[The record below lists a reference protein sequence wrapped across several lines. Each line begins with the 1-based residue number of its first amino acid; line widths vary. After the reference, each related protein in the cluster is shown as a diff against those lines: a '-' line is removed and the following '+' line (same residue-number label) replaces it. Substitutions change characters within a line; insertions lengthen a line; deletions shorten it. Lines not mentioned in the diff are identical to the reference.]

1 MERALMGDMMTAS
14 QFQDEL
20 KRLARFEPVL
30 AVENPLAAA
39 VARIKANPAL
49 AQSRILGRFLIA
61 LAEGQGEF
69 RRAEASALDSATL
82 RLVVA
87 LMGLKHSGVRPP
99 PEWLDAAAAANAARL
114 DADR

>member
-1 MERALMGDMMTAS
+1 MGDVMTAL
-14 QFQDEL
+14 QFQQEL
-20 KRLARFEPVL
+20 KRIARFEPVL
-30 AVENPLAAA
+30 TMENPLAAA
-39 VARIKANPAL
+39 VGRIQANPAL
-49 AQSRILGRFLIA
+49 TQSRILGRFLIA

-87 LMGLKHSGVRPP
+87 LMSLEHADTRPR
-99 PEWLDAAAAANAARL
+99 PEWLDAAAAASAARL

>member
-1 MERALMGDMMTAS
+1 MGDVMTAP
-14 QFQDEL
+14 QFQEEL
-20 KRLARFEPVL
+20 KRIARFEPVL
-30 AVENPLAAA
+30 AVENPLAVA
-39 VARIKANPAL
+39 VGRIKANPAL

-61 LAEGQGEF
+61 LAEGHGEF

-87 LMGLKHSGVRPP
+87 LMSLEHAGTR
-99 PEWLDAAAAANAARL
+99 PEWIDAAAAASAARL

>member
-1 MERALMGDMMTAS
+1 MTAP

-20 KRLARFEPVL
+20 KRIARFEPVL

-39 VARIKANPAL
+39 VGRIKSNPAL

-69 RRAEASALDSATL
+69 RRAEASALDSPTL

-87 LMGLKHSGVRPP
+87 LMSLERAGTRPRA
-99 PEWLDAAAAANAARL
+99 EWLEAAAAVSAARL

>member
-1 MERALMGDMMTAS
+1 MGDVMTAP
-14 QFQDEL
+14 QFQEEL
-20 KRLARFEPVL
+20 KRIARLEPVL

-49 AQSRILGRFLIA
+49 SQSRILGRFLIA

-87 LMGLKHSGVRPP
+87 LMNLEHAGTRTR
-99 PEWLDAAAAANAARL
+99 PEWMDAAAAARAARL
-114 DADR
+114 AADG